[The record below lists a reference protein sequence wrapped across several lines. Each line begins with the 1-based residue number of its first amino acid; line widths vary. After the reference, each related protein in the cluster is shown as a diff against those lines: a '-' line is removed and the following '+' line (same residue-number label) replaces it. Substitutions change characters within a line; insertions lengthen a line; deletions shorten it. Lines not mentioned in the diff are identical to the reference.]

1 MILLNRK
8 SRRST
13 IKTNAITGNMINSAP
28 VCSTSSLLASTL
40 LFVIDVALMVVAA
53 YFVVVSG
60 FQWQQRSHINW
71 L

>member
-28 VCSTSSLLASTL
+28 VCSTSPLLASTL
-40 LFVIDVALMVVAA
+40 LFVIDVALIVVAV
-53 YFVVVSG
+53 VVVSG
-60 FQWQQRSHINW
+60 FQWQQGSQFNG